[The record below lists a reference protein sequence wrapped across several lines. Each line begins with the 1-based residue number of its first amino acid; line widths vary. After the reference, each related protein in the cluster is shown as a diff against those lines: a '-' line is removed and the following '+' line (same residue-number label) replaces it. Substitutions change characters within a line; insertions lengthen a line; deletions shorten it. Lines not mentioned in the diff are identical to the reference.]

1 VRASPTFLRRLP
13 KAELHCHLEG
23 SVPAATAV
31 ALARAKGV
39 ALPVADPADLYRFSS
54 LEEFLQRYVWVSG
67 LLTTAD
73 DLAEATYAALT
84 SAAREGGLRYR
95 EMSFNP
101 TNHPDLPYA
110 QALAGVR
117 DGAAAALV
125 DAGVTCRFV
134 VAVNREQGAT
144 TALDLVREVV
154 AHPCEEVVAV
164 GLDHD
169 ELAARPGV
177 FREAFALAAAAGLR
191 RTAHAGERGDV
202 TEVVEC
208 LDVLGVDRIDHG
220 YAVLSDP
227 ALVRRLREAGTHL
240 AACWS
245 TSVFHGPGEQT
256 ADRPVASPVGAMLA
270 AGLAVSVNSDDPPM
284 FGTDIG
290 TEFVR
295 AGQQLGWTREEAVDV
310 ALAGLRG
317 AFLTDDQRRT
327 AVAAFGEDLAALDAQ
342 ADPEG

>member
-1 VRASPTFLRRLP
+1 MRASPTFLRRLP

-31 ALARAKGV
+31 ALARTKGV

-177 FREAFALAAAAGLR
+177 FREAFTLAAAAGLR

-245 TSVFHGPGEQT
+245 TSVFHGPGEQA
-256 ADRPVASPVGAMLA
+256 ADGPAASPVGAMLA

-327 AVAAFGEDLAALDAQ
+327 AVAAFEEDLAALDPPVA
-342 ADPEG
+342 PEG